1 MDKRNAVGW
10 FEIYVKDIKRAQT
23 FYEAVLQ
30 IKMEPLPLPDG
41 MEGGFKMVMF
51 PGDPYI
57 PGAGGSL
64 VQMDGFEAGMS
75 STIVYFSSEDCAN
88 EESRIEKA
96 GGKIFKPKMSI
107 GQYGFI
113 VLAYD
118 TEGVMFGVH
127 SMK

>member
-10 FEIYVKDIKRAQT
+10 FEMYVQDLNRAQQ
-23 FYEAVLQ
+23 FYETVLQ
-30 IKMEPLPLPDG
+30 IKMEPLPTPDG
-41 MEGGFKMVMF
+41 MEGGFKMMMF

-57 PGAGGSL
+57 PGAGGAL
-64 VQMDGFEAGMS
+64 VYMPGFDGGMS

-88 EESRIEKA
+88 EESRIVKA

-107 GQYGFI
+107 GEYGFI
-113 VLAYD
+113 MLAYD
-118 TEGVMFGVH
+118 TEGTMFGVH

>member
-10 FEIYVKDIKRAQT
+10 FEIYVQDINRAQQ
-23 FYEAVLQ
+23 FYETVLQ
-30 IKMEPLPLPDG
+30 IKMEPLPTPDN
-41 MEGGFKMVMF
+41 MEGGLKMVMF
-51 PGDPYI
+51 PGHPDK

-64 VQMDGFEAGMS
+64 VYMQGFEAGMS
-75 STIVYFSSEDCAN
+75 STIIYFSSEDCAN

-96 GGKIFKPKMSI
+96 GGKIFKSKFPI
-107 GQYGFI
+107 GDYGFI

-118 TEGVMFGVH
+118 TEGTMFGVH